1 MEEALPEVLV
11 QAEGESLRLARRP
24 EEVLEDASRAA
35 KALTKIVE
43 DNKWMVQ
50 IGKSKHLR
58 VEAWMTLAHFYGIT
72 GKIRECHYIQFGNA
86 AGWEAVADAVRMSTG
101 VAISSGEA
109 MCLNDE
115 KNWNVRP
122 KYEWQN
128 GKKVEVGT
136 EAVPLFQLRSM
147 AQTRAISKALRNTL
161 AWVVVLAG
169 YSPTPAEEMTGDEQ
183 PGEKAAAAMP
193 QRKSETNEATGNL
206 ISDAQM
212 RRLWAIGYNST
223 PPKSQAEIK
232 EIVKRHGFESASE
245 ITRDKYESICSEVQ
259 AQDEVA

>member
-72 GKIRECHYIQFGNA
+72 GKVRECHYIQFGNA
-86 AGWEAVADAVRMSTG
+86 VGWEAVADAVRMSTG

-115 KNWNVRP
+115 DNWNVRP

-128 GKKVEVGT
+128 GKRVKVGE
-136 EAVPLFQLRSM
+136 EPVPLFQLRSM

-169 YSPTPAEEMTGDEQ
+169 YSPTPAEEMTGNEQ
-183 PGEKAAAAMP
+183 PGEGKSAPAMP
-193 QRKSETNEATGNL
+193 QRKSETNGNT
-206 ISDAQM
+206 ISDKQM
-212 RRLWAIGYNST
+212 KRLWALGYGAT

-232 EIVKRHGFESASE
+232 EIVKRYGFESVPK
-245 ITRDKYESICSEVQ
+245 ITRDMYEAICSEVQ